1 VDLDCGTC
9 LSIPIP
15 PLFVHQ
21 DCRSSIQPMTAI
33 NTMSTLTLYCQA
45 MANLRTVLDHLT
57 KLKDEGFGA
66 DENKMQ
72 SIAEQADALQEILS
86 MAMKAV

>member
-1 VDLDCGTC
+1 
-9 LSIPIP
+9 
-15 PLFVHQ
+15 
-21 DCRSSIQPMTAI
+21 
-33 NTMSTLTLYCQA
+33 

-86 MAMKAV
+86 MAMKAVCISFAWANWHLTCPCLVFRKSVSQC